1 RGTRREDVQLAAP
14 EATDEELR
22 SALRRVAALGW
33 ADRLPRGLD
42 TEVGE
47 KGERLTAEQSQQ
59 LALARIALRD
69 PAVLILDEATADEGS
84 SGARVLERAALEVA
98 RGRTPV
104 IVAHRLSQARTGD
117 RILVMSEGAVVER
130 GTHGELVALG
140 GEYARLWEAWS
151 G

>member
-1 RGTRREDVQLAAP
+1 
-14 EATDEELR
+14 
-22 SALRRVAALGW
+22 ALDW

-59 LALARIALRD
+59 PALAPIALRD

-84 SGARVLERAALEVA
+84 CGARVREGAALERARGPTTRRVA
-98 RGRTPV
+98 PRLAQAT
-104 IVAHRLSQARTGD
+104 VAD
-117 RILVMSEGAVVER
+117 RILVRSEGAVVEQ
-130 GTHGELVALG
+130 GTHDELVALG
-140 GEYARLWEAWS
+140 GDYARLWEAWT

>member
-1 RGTRREDVQLAAP
+1 
-14 EATDEELR
+14 
-22 SALRRVAALGW
+22 
-33 ADRLPRGLD
+33 RGLD

-98 RGRTPV
+98 RRRTTV
-104 IVAHRLSQARTGD
+104 IVAHRLPQAKSADRTRVWWG
-117 RILVMSEGAVVER
+117 GGGGGQ
-130 GTHGELVALG
+130 GTHDGLVAPG
-140 GEYARLWEAWS
+140 GDYARLWEAWS